1 MRVLVWQW
9 GRRGAGPR
17 LAALLAD
24 ALRTLPGTEALL
36 SLSAGAEIMR
46 GPSPPRCALPVDTYA
61 SLAGFARRLATAPFA
76 VPSLMRRLLVL
87 RPTLAVCM
95 LPGPL
100 DFVMAEAL
108 RRVGV
113 PFAVVVHDA
122 DHHPGDGRPLQMWLQ
137 RRLCRQASALV
148 ALTDHVA
155 EALHARGLVTAAQPL
170 IRLSLPP
177 IMFGP
182 PPLPPFAHGG
192 PPRLLCFGRLLPYKG
207 LDLLAAA
214 LRRLGP
220 RADLDLR
227 VVGSGPESD
236 TLAALRAT
244 PGVLLE
250 NRWVPETEV
259 GTLIAWADVLVL
271 PYREATQSGVA
282 ASAIAARR
290 WVIATRVG
298 GLTEQLGEE
307 PIARLCAPD
316 AESFADELRRMLVS
330 PPRDLPVA
338 DEPASVWR
346 DCAAALLR
354 QFAPL
359 AGVPAGFSAARP

>member
-17 LAALLAD
+17 LAALLAE

-36 SLSAGAEIMR
+36 SLSTGAEILR

-61 SLAGFARRLATAPFA
+61 NLAGFAGRVATAPFA
-76 VPSLMRRLLVL
+76 VPPLVRRLRAL
-87 RPTLAVCM
+87 RPTLAVCV

-100 DFVMAEAL
+100 DLVMAEAL
-108 RRVGV
+108 GRIGV
-113 PFAVVVHDA
+113 PFAVIVHDA
-122 DHHPGDGRPLQMWLQ
+122 DHHPGDGLPLQLWLQ
-137 RRLCRQASALV
+137 RRLCRQSAALV

-155 EALHARGLVTAAQPL
+155 DALHARGLVTASQPL
-170 IRLSLPP
+170 IRLSHPP
-177 IMFGP
+177 MVFGP

-244 PGVLLE
+244 PGVLVE

-259 GTLIAWADVLVL
+259 AALIAWADALVL

-298 GLTEQLGEE
+298 GLIEQLGEE
-307 PIARLCAPD
+307 PLARLCPPD
-316 AESFADELRRMLVS
+316 AESLADELRRMLVS
-330 PPRDLPVA
+330 PPRDLPA
-338 DEPASVWR
+338 AGEPAAVWR
-346 DCAAALLR
+346 ACAVAFLR

-359 AGVPAGFSAARP
+359 AGVVSAA